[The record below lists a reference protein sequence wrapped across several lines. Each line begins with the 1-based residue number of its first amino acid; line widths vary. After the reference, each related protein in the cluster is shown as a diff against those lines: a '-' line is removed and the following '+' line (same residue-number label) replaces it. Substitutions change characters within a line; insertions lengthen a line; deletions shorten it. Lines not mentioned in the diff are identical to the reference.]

1 MRSTTLRFCSRG
13 ARCLESEAETAS
25 LRLFGP
31 AREAAGHGEDNF
43 DAGSVEELL
52 LLATRRY
59 PPAFATILQRCR
71 IWVNGEE
78 VPLDRAIS
86 ANDEVAVIPPVSG
99 G

>member
-1 MRSTTLRFCSRG
+1 MRSTTPPSCSRG
-13 ARCLESEAETAS
+13 GRCLESEAETAS

-31 AREAAGHGEDNF
+31 VREAAGRGEDSF
-43 DAGSVEELL
+43 DAKTVEELL

-59 PPAFATILQRCR
+59 PPAFEAVLGRCR

-78 VPLDRAIS
+78 VSPGHQIS
-86 ANDEVAVIPPVSG
+86 ADDEVAIIPPVSG

>member
-1 MRSTTLRFCSRG
+1 
-13 ARCLESEAETAS
+13 

-31 AREAAGHGEDNF
+31 AREAAGRAEDSF
-43 DAGSVEELL
+43 DAATVEELL

-59 PPAFATILQRCR
+59 PPAFATILERCR

-78 VPLDRAIS
+78 VSPERAIS
-86 ANDEVAVIPPVSG
+86 AGDEVAVIPPVSG